1 MRIKFVKS
9 IKKVKQASRGFYNR
23 VRKMHGSILYKLAQ
37 LNESKSKQIADNVK
51 FRGTLISSIALETVS
66 KLTYRVIASAPHAY
80 GIEVGLPEERGWVS
94 FNEHP
99 LLEMWVREKLM
110 GLDEAKAAFF
120 LRKKSVLVGEQ
131 GYPYGYP
138 QGLQFMKLGFEYA
151 VDFSDKVVA
160 MELAKLGTMN

>member
-1 MRIKFVKS
+1 MKS
-9 IKKVKQASRGFYNR
+9 VTEMKQASRRFYNR
-23 VRKMHGSILYKLAQ
+23 VREMQSSILYKLSQ
-37 LNESKSKQIADNVK
+37 LNESKSRQIADNVK
-51 FRGTLISSIALETVS
+51 FRGTLVSSIALETVS
-66 KLTYRVIASAPHAY
+66 KLNYRVIASAPHAY

-94 FNEHP
+94 FNQHP

-160 MELAKLGTMN
+160 MELAKLGTAV